1 MPDDWVKINLLD
13 TAVRVCKMKGGQVAE
28 HSVDTQSIL
37 ISFISIV
44 NCIRCAYES
53 RTPFYFKKK
62 SECCFGGELLFQKNA
77 VAPSGLELRL

>member
-1 MPDDWVKINLLD
+1 MPDDWVKINLSD
-13 TAVRVCKMKGGQVAE
+13 TAVRECKMKESQVAE

-53 RTPFYFKKK
+53 RTPF
-62 SECCFGGELLFQKNA
+62 S
-77 VAPSGLELRL
+77 